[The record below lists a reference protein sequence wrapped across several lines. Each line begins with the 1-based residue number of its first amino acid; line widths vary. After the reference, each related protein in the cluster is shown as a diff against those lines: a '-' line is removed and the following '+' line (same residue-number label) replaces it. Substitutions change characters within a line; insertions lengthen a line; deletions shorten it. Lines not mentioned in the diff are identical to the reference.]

1 MSNIKGDAPC
11 PACTSAGNDKTGNH
25 LILFEDGGAYC
36 NRCGHRGNWKDEG
49 IQPAERKTCTDSEL
63 KEIIEEFR
71 SCDVKAY
78 TKRKIKKATAERY
91 GCRVGCS
98 PSDRSSVGSY
108 LLPYHSF
115 DGKTYSLTGYKV
127 RLVDEKKFWNMGRP
141 KDACLFGQQL
151 LPKGNFKKLIICESA
166 MDAMS
171 VYQSVSEAWKS
182 KGISATPN
190 VVGLPHGTGCAVD
203 ILNKNKDVID
213 RASEIVVLMDNDVA
227 GKEAVDK
234 IASLYPNIKTVTLTE
249 YNDPNDMIMAGK
261 SDELSKLV
269 QFSAVEY
276 KLDGMADISD
286 LLEEICTPP
295 TMGVP
300 YPFKTMTELTYGLKP
315 QQIVGVCAGV
325 GMGKSDVKNE
335 LIVHFTTVEN
345 KHVTVFDLEY
355 GVGNTGK
362 LLASKA
368 ASKPLHKPDSGVTKD
383 EIERAL
389 QPLSGRVSLYKHK
402 GSRDWEEIKSYIRH
416 SVITNNSK
424 VVMLDPITALV
435 AHLSSSEANDMLN
448 TIFSDISA
456 MTQELNFSVIY
467 FSHLN
472 PPKTGAPHERGGKVQ
487 ESQMTGSRAMMKWS
501 THIWGLEG
509 TKDPDLPEHERN
521 VRKLVLLKDRE
532 YGNVGSFYLYYDKT
546 TTRLQERF
554 V

>member
-1 MSNIKGDAPC
+1 MTKIVGDTAC
-11 PACTSAGNDKTGNH
+11 PSCTEAGNDRSGNH
-25 LILFEDGGAYC
+25 LILFEDGGSYC
-36 NRCGHRGNWKDEG
+36 NRCEYRGNWKDDG
-49 IQPAERKTCTDSEL
+49 IQPVERKPVTDSEL
-63 KEIIEEFR
+63 KEILEEFNA
-71 SCDVKAY
+71 CEFKAY
-78 TKRKIKKATAERY
+78 TKRKIKKSTAERF

-98 PSDRSSVGSY
+98 PSDRASVGSY
-108 LLPYHSF
+108 LLPYHAY
-115 DGKTYSLTGYKV
+115 DGKSYSLTGYKV
-127 RLVDEKKFWNMGRP
+127 RLVEEKKFWNMGRP
-141 KDACLFGQQL
+141 KDACLFGQEL
-151 LPKGNFKKLIICESA
+151 LPKGKFKKLYICESA
-166 MDAMS
+166 MDTMS
-171 VYQSVSEAWKS
+171 VYQSMADAWKS

-190 VVGLPHGTGCAVD
+190 VVGLPHGTGCAIDV
-203 ILNKNKDVID
+203 LTSNKDVID
-213 RASEIVVLMDNDVA
+213 RAAEIILVMDNDLA
-227 GKEAVDK
+227 GREAVDK

-249 YNDPNDMIMAGK
+249 YNDPNEMLMAGK
-261 SDELSKLV
+261 PDELSKLV
-269 QFSAVEY
+269 QFSAVEH
-276 KLDGMADISD
+276 KLDGMADISE

-295 TMGVP
+295 EMGIP
-300 YPFKTMTELTYGLKP
+300 YPFKSMTDLTYGLKS
-315 QQIVGVCAGV
+315 QQIIGVCAGV

-335 LIVHFTTVEN
+335 LIVHFTTKEK

-368 ASKPLHKPDSGVTKD
+368 ASKPLHKPDSGVTKE
-383 EIERAL
+383 EIEQAL
-389 QPLSGRVSLYKHK
+389 HPLSGLVSLYKHK

-448 TIFSDISA
+448 TIFSDMSA
-456 MTQELNFSVIY
+456 MIQELDFSVIY

-509 TKDPDLPEHERN
+509 SKDPDLPEHERN

-532 YGNVGSFYLYYDKT
+532 YGQVGSFYLFYDHE
-546 TTRLQERF
+546 TTRLKERF